1 MIDTSTAAVTLVCNA
16 LKEYVCWHGP
26 IHEEEQEDG
35 SECPG
40 DDTCEC
46 GHKWLNDGANGAC
59 RLLPALAEER
69 DGLSELCHRAVEDR
83 NALFQRVTELES
95 ANMRLRESWREDV
108 AEARAER
115 DAEQQRAD
123 GMARFLEHAGYRRCD
138 IPACNCG
145 SYHGGHA
152 SRRLDEIREALE
164 DAGIMMNGVT
174 LLAGVQALRQR
185 ADAAETAV
193 RAMVEGDEGT
203 VQDIIRMAV
212 RLCGDDDPNREEIIR
227 LLRHVVRQGTR
238 AKEAEAEIARLEAEA
253 VTLRGAN
260 KRLMVV
266 VKDLEAEIAR
276 LRAQME
282 VI

>member
-115 DAEQQRAD
+115 DAE
-123 GMARFLEHAGYRRCD
+123 
-138 IPACNCG
+138 
-145 SYHGGHA
+145 
-152 SRRLDEIREALE
+152 
-164 DAGIMMNGVT
+164 
-174 LLAGVQALRQR
+174 RQR
-185 ADAAETAV
+185 ADAA
-193 RAMVEGDEGT
+193 
-203 VQDIIRMAV
+203 
-212 RLCGDDDPNREEIIR
+212 
-227 LLRHVVRQGTR
+227 
-238 AKEAEAEIARLEAEA
+238 EAEA

-266 VKDLEAEIAR
+266 VQGLEAEVAR
-276 LRAQME
+276 LRAQGG
-282 VI
+282 VK